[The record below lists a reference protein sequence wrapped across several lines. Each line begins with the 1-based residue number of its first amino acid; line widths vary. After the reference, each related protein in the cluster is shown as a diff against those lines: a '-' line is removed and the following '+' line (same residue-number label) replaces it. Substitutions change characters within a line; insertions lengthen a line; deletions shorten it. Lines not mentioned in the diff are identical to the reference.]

1 MLQEPLSTNCSLIVG
16 GGFGGLTAA
25 LSLAEQQP
33 RRPVVLIEPRSQ
45 FLFQPHLYELL
56 SDELQAWEVAPA
68 YRDLISNR
76 GISWIQDRVVS
87 IDTSARTVS
96 TASGH
101 QLPWNQLLLA
111 CGSRPN
117 DFGIPGVKDNALGF
131 QNLDDVHTLKCL
143 IRDLRQRRLSHA
155 ALVIVGAGPT
165 GVELACKLADLLT
178 GSARLHLI
186 EQGATILPNSPA
198 FNRERAVAAL
208 ERRDVTV
215 HLNTAVTAVTPDSV
229 ELGSGSPLA
238 HHGLI
243 WTAGSRPNLPNMEP
257 APAMAKGRLAID
269 AALRLVDQT
278 SVYAIGDLS
287 CCENDPWPSTAQVAM
302 QQGVAVARSIHQQ
315 QQQDEE
321 PIPFRFEDRGEMLSL
336 GIGDATLTGMGITLA
351 GPLAFGIRRATY
363 LTRLPGLSLGLR
375 AAGAWLL
382 GR

>member
-101 QLPWNQLLLA
+101 RLPWNQLLLA

-215 HLNTAVTAVTPDSV
+215 HLNTAVTGVTQNSV

-243 WTAGSRPNLPNMEP
+243 WTAGSRPNLPDMEP

-269 AALRLVDQT
+269 AALRLVDQP
-278 SVYAIGDLS
+278 SVFAIGDLS

-302 QQGVAVARSIHQQ
+302 QQGEAVARSIHQQ

-321 PIPFRFEDRGEMLSL
+321 PTPFRFEDRGEMLSL

>member
-1 MLQEPLSTNCSLIVG
+1 MLQEPLSTNSCLIVG

-33 RRPVVLIEPRSQ
+33 RRPVVLIEPRQQ

-56 SDELQAWEVAPA
+56 SGELQAWEVAPA
-68 YRDLISNR
+68 YRDLLSNR

-87 IDTSARTVS
+87 INSSAQTVS
-96 TASGH
+96 TAAGH
-101 QLPWNQLLLA
+101 QFHWEQLLVA
-111 CGSRPN
+111 SGSGPN

-131 QNLDDVHTLKCL
+131 QNLDDVHQLKRL
-143 IRDLRQRRLSHA
+143 IRELRQQRLNNAS
-155 ALVIVGAGPT
+155 LVIVGAGPT
-165 GVELACKLADLLT
+165 GVELACKLADLLE
-178 GSARLHLI
+178 GRARLHLI
-186 EQGATILPNSPA
+186 ERGATILPNSPA
-198 FNRERAVAAL
+198 FNRERAAAAL

-215 HLNTAVTAVTPDSV
+215 HLETAVTAVTPTSI
-229 ELGSGSPLA
+229 ELNSGNPLA

-243 WTAGSRPNLPNMEP
+243 WTAGSRPNLPDISP
-257 APAMAKGRLAID
+257 APAMARGRLAID
-269 AALRLVDQT
+269 AQLRLLDQP
-278 SVYAIGDLS
+278 SVFAIGDVS
-287 CCENDPWPSTAQVAM
+287 CCESEPWPSTAQVAM
-302 QQGVAVARSIHQQ
+302 QQGVAVARSIQQ
-315 QQQDEE
+315 QQLEE
-321 PIPFRFEDRGEMLSL
+321 DPTAFRFEDRGEMLSL